1 MRCWGRKPRP
11 EDNSIDYSP
20 TMRVRLVALIIL
32 SACEAPR
39 IDWSDP
45 VSIAQS
51 PGAARLAIDS
61 TGTARFVAEPAPE
74 LASPSAP
81 GLCVSSVRTVA
92 GIKHLYAVWWAA
104 RPDSS
109 AALQTASSTD
119 SGKTWGSPIAVDTSD
134 VSSSGCRR
142 PPPAVTA
149 VGDDLH
155 VAYSMV
161 APEGTGVFFAHF
173 ITTMLHSP
181 VAVIYGERLVPTAIA
196 ADGDRVAV
204 AYEEPNGKRRQIDVA
219 LSSTQGHIFE
229 WHATASRDV
238 DVATAPAVAIAKN
251 HLAVAWMTQSGTDSA
266 SSQVVRAGRL
276 R

>member
-1 MRCWGRKPRP
+1 
-11 EDNSIDYSP
+11 
-20 TMRVRLVALIIL
+20 MRVRLFALIVL

-39 IDWSDP
+39 VEWSDP
-45 VSIAQS
+45 VSIVQN
-51 PGAARLAIDS
+51 PGAATLTIDS
-61 TGTARFVAEPAPE
+61 AGTARFIAEPSPE
-74 LASPSAP
+74 LALPSAP
-81 GLCVSSVRTVA
+81 GLCKSSLRTVT
-92 GIKHLYAVWWAA
+92 GTKHVYAVWWAA

-109 AALQTASSTD
+109 ASLQTAKSTD
-119 SGKTWGSPIAVDTSD
+119 SGKTWGSPAAVDTSD
-134 VSSSGCRR
+134 ISSSGCRR

-173 ITTMLHSP
+173 MTTMLHSP

-219 LSSTQGHIFE
+219 LSTTQGHIFE

-238 DVATAPAVAIAKN
+238 DVATTPAVAMAKN
-251 HLAVAWMTQSGTDSA
+251 HLAVAWMTQNGTDST
-266 SSQVVRAGRL
+266 SSRVVRAGRI